1 MTDALLRAL
10 LAHYYGEPVD
20 APTKDTVEG
29 VVEMALTDLRA
40 LCDKRGIS
48 HHQVDGRAYLAYA
61 QSVADRPRQT
71 S

>member
-1 MTDALLRAL
+1 MTDDLLHAL

-29 VVEMALTDLRA
+29 VVEMALIDLRV

-48 HHQVDGRAYLAYA
+48 HHQVDGRAYLDYA
-61 QSVADRPRQT
+61 QSVAERPRET
-71 S
+71 A